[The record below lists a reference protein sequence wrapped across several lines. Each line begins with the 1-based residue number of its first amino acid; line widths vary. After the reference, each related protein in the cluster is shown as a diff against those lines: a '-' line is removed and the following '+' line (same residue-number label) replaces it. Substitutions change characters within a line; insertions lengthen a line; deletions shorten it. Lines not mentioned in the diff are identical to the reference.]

1 MMGISEVYGG
11 AAKSSR
17 IPFSLSLSLSLSL
30 WKLFRFARVCPI
42 TTRTCTRDFNPRKT
56 SRPSASP
63 LRVIYAREK
72 YEKILPARRGHLRPS
87 FRSFDRP

>member
-1 MMGISEVYGG
+1 MMGISEVYGD
-11 AAKSSR
+11 AA
-17 IPFSLSLSLSLSL
+17 SLSLSLSLSL
-30 WKLFRFARVCPI
+30 SELLRFARVCPI

-56 SRPSASP
+56 SRPSAASS

-72 YEKILPARRGHLRPS
+72 YEKILPARRAHLRPS